1 MSVIIFQ
8 QLVLRPLGGKRPVKG
23 IFSKFSKKLIV
34 GEIENLATYNV
45 MLKKSSHS
53 PRHFTFEDWQ
63 NIIKDWKE
71 TSVTVPQSCK
81 QNNLSKSTFRRWLK
95 KNSDSKFSS
104 QPNENLRTLPM
115 VVSSQAKENTS
126 IRVSDIKE
134 TNSRF
139 AFEKWKKII
148 EDWQKSGLSR
158 YEYSRRNNIPNSTL
172 YIPLTNETALLMKGK
187 NEISVVI

>member
-1 MSVIIFQ
+1 
-8 QLVLRPLGGKRPVKG
+8 
-23 IFSKFSKKLIV
+23 
-34 GEIENLATYNV
+34 